1 MNNYRS
7 ISIIPVAAKV
17 FERIICDQAYAFL
30 TNNNILS
37 NRQSGFRCLHST
49 VTALLEATNDWAY
62 NIDRGN
68 VDSVVFLDL
77 KKAFDTVNHSIL
89 LSKLNAYGFGCSTN
103 NWFASYLHNR
113 SQKCFVNNHSSDYC
127 TLLCGIPQGT
137 ILGPLLFLIY
147 INDLPNCLEHSKPRM
162 YADNTH
168 LTFASNNVED
178 MNLYLNQDLA
188 KVNEWLV
195 ANKLTLNQ
203 SKTEFMLIGSR
214 QRLSTFISAPSLAIE
229 GVPIKQVP
237 LTKSLGVHIDEHLT
251 WSEHIHKLTKKIASG
266 IGALK
271 RVRPFVPATT
281 LRYIYNSLIQ
291 PHFDNCSVVWSNF
304 NKTLADKL
312 QKLQNRAAR
321 VLTFSSYDTSADPL
335 IRQLGWNKLDN
346 QRKFHKAVMVH
357 KSLHG
362 LAPDYLCSMFTDRSS
377 INSYSLRDTEG
388 KLAIPK
394 PRTDYLKNSFSYSG
408 AVFWNSLP
416 MDLRQAN
423 TLPKFRR
430 DYSNLFLD

>member
-1 MNNYRS
+1 MNNH
-7 ISIIPVAAKV
+7 
-17 FERIICDQAYAFL
+17 
-30 TNNNILS
+30 LS
-37 NRQSGFRCLHST
+37 DF
-49 VTALLEATNDWAY
+49 
-62 NIDRGN
+62 
-68 VDSVVFLDL
+68 
-77 KKAFDTVNHSIL
+77 
-89 LSKLNAYGFGCSTN
+89 
-103 NWFASYLHNR
+103 
-113 SQKCFVNNHSSDYC
+113 C

-147 INDLPNCLEHSKPRM
+147 INDLPNCLKYSKPRM

-178 MNLYLNQDLA
+178 MNLYLNQDLT

-271 RVRPFVPATT
+271 RVRPFVPATP

-291 PHFDNCSVVWSNF
+291 PHFDYCSVVWGNC

-321 VLTFSSYDTSADPL
+321 VLKFSSYDTSADPL

-357 KSLHG
+357 KSLHS

-377 INSYSLRDTEG
+377 ITSYSLRDTEG

-408 AVFWNSLP
+408 AVPWNSLP

-423 TLPKFRR
+423 TLSKCRR
-430 DYSNLFLD
+430 GYSNLFLD

>member
-1 MNNYRS
+1 MNNYRP
-7 ISIIPVAAKV
+7 ISIIPVVPKV
-17 FERIICDQAYAFL
+17 FERIIYDQAYAFL

-37 NRQSGFRCLHST
+37 NCQSGFRCLHST
-49 VTALLEATNDWAY
+49 ITALLEATNDWAY

-68 VDSVVFLDL
+68 VNSVVFLDL
-77 KKAFDTVNHSIL
+77 KKAIDTVNHSIL

-103 NWFASYLHNR
+103 NWLASYLHDR
-113 SQKCFVNNHSSDYC
+113 SQKCFVNNHLSDYC
-127 TLLCGIPQGT
+127 TLLCEIPQGT

-147 INDLPNCLEHSKPRM
+147 INDLPNCLEHSKPRV
-162 YADNTH
+162 YADDTR

-178 MNLYLNQDLA
+178 MNLFSNQDLA
-188 KVNEWLV
+188 KVEWLV

-214 QRLSTFISAPSLAIE
+214 QRLSNFISEPSLAIE

-291 PHFDNCSVVWSNF
+291 PDFDYCSVVWGNC

-312 QKLQNRAAR
+312 KKLQNRAAR

-335 IRQLGWNKLDN
+335 IRQLGWNELDN

-362 LAPDYLCSMFTDRSS
+362 LAPDYLCSMFKDRSS
-377 INSYSLRDTEG
+377 ITSYSLKDTEG

-394 PRTDYLKNSFSYSG
+394 SRTDYLKKQ
-408 AVFWNSLP
+408 L
-416 MDLRQAN
+416 
-423 TLPKFRR
+423 
-430 DYSNLFLD
+430 

>member
-1 MNNYRS
+1 
-7 ISIIPVAAKV
+7 
-17 FERIICDQAYAFL
+17 
-30 TNNNILS
+30 
-37 NRQSGFRCLHST
+37 
-49 VTALLEATNDWAY
+49 
-62 NIDRGN
+62 
-68 VDSVVFLDL
+68 
-77 KKAFDTVNHSIL
+77 
-89 LSKLNAYGFGCSTN
+89 
-103 NWFASYLHNR
+103 
-113 SQKCFVNNHSSDYC
+113 
-127 TLLCGIPQGT
+127 
-137 ILGPLLFLIY
+137 
-147 INDLPNCLEHSKPRM
+147 M
-162 YADNTH
+162 YADDTH

-178 MNLYLNQDLA
+178 INLYLNQDLT
-188 KVNEWLV
+188 KVNEWLI

-237 LTKSLGVHIDEHLT
+237 LTKSLGVHIDEHFT
-251 WSEHIHKLTKKIASG
+251 WSEHIHKLTKMIASG
-266 IGALK
+266 IRALK
-271 RVRPFVPATT
+271 RVRPFVPATP

-291 PHFDNCSVVWSNF
+291 PHFDYCSVVWGNC

-321 VLTFSSYDTSADPL
+321 VLKFSSYDTSADPL

-377 INSYSLRDTEG
+377 ITSYSLRDTEG

-408 AVFWNSLP
+408 AMLWNSLP

-423 TLPKFRR
+423 TLSKCRR
-430 DYSNLFLD
+430 GYSNLFLD